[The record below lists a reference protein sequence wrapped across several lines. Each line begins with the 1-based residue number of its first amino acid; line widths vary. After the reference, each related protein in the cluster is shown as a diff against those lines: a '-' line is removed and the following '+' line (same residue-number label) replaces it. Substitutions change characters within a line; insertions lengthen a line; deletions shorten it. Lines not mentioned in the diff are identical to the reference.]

1 MYSLLK
7 MEIFHCYVSLLEGRK
22 NTFDAKPCL
31 LLLLMRLATAT
42 FPHVFLAKSTSTCLM
57 NIANWKFGRCSG
69 FVLRCFVE
77 GEGRVCVEMEAA
89 KAWSKISVS
98 GVT

>member
-1 MYSLLK
+1 MLVYWQ
-7 MEIFHCYVSLLEGRK
+7 GRK

-31 LLLLMRLATAT
+31 LVLLMRLATAT

-57 NIANWKFGRCSG
+57 NVTNLKFGRCSG
-69 FVLRCFVE
+69 FVLPCFVE

-89 KAWSKISVS
+89 KA
-98 GVT
+98 